1 MCTRFLA
8 VLGSCK
14 AAPQNGRALGYVAS
28 DEAARR
34 ENPMDLSLQWADAV
48 VLVVGDLERSREF
61 YTKSLGM
68 VLGGEDEDAVVFKTE
83 SGGMLILLSHHRADA
98 LLGADNVDHGV
109 AATARTYNVAEVED
123 VDQACET
130 LRSRGVEF
138 FREPE
143 NHPWGIRT
151 AFFRDPDGH
160 VWEISSDLPE
170 E

>member
-1 MCTRFLA
+1 MI
-8 VLGSCK
+8 V
-14 AAPQNGRALGYVAS
+14 
-28 DEAARR
+28 
-34 ENPMDLSLQWADAV
+34 DLKWADAV
-48 VLVVGDLERSREF
+48 VLVVSDLQRSQDF
-61 YTKSLGM
+61 YTQSLRMEMAGR
-68 VLGGEDEDAVVFKTE
+68 DEDAVVFKTE

-98 LLGADNVDHGV
+98 LLGPDNVDHGP
-109 AATARTYNVAEVED
+109 AATARTYNVAAVEN
-123 VDQACET
+123 VDEACEA
-130 LRSRGVEF
+130 LRAQGVEF

>member
-1 MCTRFLA
+1 MTLE
-8 VLGSCK
+8 L
-14 AAPQNGRALGYVAS
+14 
-28 DEAARR
+28 
-34 ENPMDLSLQWADAV
+34 MWADTV
-48 VLVVGDLERSREF
+48 VLVVNDLESSRDF
-61 YTKSLGM
+61 YTMSLGM
-68 VLGGEDEDAVVFKTE
+68 QMGGGDEDAVVFKTE
-83 SGGMLILLSHHRADA
+83 NGGMLILLSHHRADA

-109 AATARTYNVAEVED
+109 ATAARSYNVAEVED

-151 AFFRDPDGH
+151 AFFHDPDGH

>member
-1 MCTRFLA
+1 VLRYLA
-8 VLGSCK
+8 
-14 AAPQNGRALGYVAS
+14 R
-28 DEAARR
+28 DEAPRR
-34 ENPMDLSLQWADAV
+34 ETPMSLSLTWADAV
-48 VLVVGDLERSREF
+48 VLVVGDLERSRDF

-68 VLGGEDEDAVVFKTE
+68 VTGGGDEDVVVFKTE
-83 SGGMLILLSHHRADA
+83 SGGMLILLSHHRADS

-109 AATARTYNVAEVED
+109 AAAARTYNVAEVED

-130 LRSRGVEF
+130 LRSRGVDF

-143 NHPWGIRT
+143 SHPWGIRT